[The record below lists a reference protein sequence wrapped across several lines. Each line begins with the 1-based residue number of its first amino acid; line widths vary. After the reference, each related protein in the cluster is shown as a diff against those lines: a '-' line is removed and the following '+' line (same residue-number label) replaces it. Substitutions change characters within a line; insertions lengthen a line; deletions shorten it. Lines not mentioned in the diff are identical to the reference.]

1 MKNILHS
8 SFSKKRIIIVIC
20 LLICMIIAGFGY
32 LYLRRQK
39 QLALEQEKLAL
50 RNQKGL
56 LLSFD
61 DYSIDGWREHF
72 DLFDKYGAKVTFFI
86 NFTDPDGFC
95 KEALARGHEIG
106 YHTASHVNLTEVSK
120 SEFYEQAIAPLEIFR
135 EAGCEITSFA
145 YTNGAYEDCM
155 HEELLKYYDT
165 LRGAYT
171 FQGVYKETL
180 LNGFIES
187 YPLDNKFFESDKD
200 YEETV
205 IELLDA
211 LVACNDGTVASV
223 YSHAISGGDWCITPE
238 RLEFLL
244 KEAQKRDLVF
254 YTFNEF
260 Q

>member
-1 MKNILHS
+1 MKNILQHL
-8 SFSKKRIIIVIC
+8 FSKKGIIIVIC
-20 LLICMIIAGFGY
+20 LFCCIMITGFGL

-39 QLALEQEKLAL
+39 QAALQQEQLAL

-56 LLSFD
+56 LISFD
-61 DYSIDGWREHF
+61 DYSIESWKDHF

-86 NFTDPDGFC
+86 NYTDPTGFC
-95 KEALARGHEIG
+95 EEAISRGHEIG
-106 YHTASHVNLTEVSK
+106 YHTAGHVNLTEVSK
-120 SEFYEQAIAPLEIFR
+120 DEFYEQAIAPLEIFT
-135 EAGCEITSFA
+135 EAGYEITSFA
-145 YTNGAYEDCM
+145 YPYGAYEDWM
-155 HEELLKYYDT
+155 HAELLKYYDT

-180 LNGFIES
+180 PNSFIDS
-187 YPLDNKFFESDKD
+187 YPLDNKFFESDEAYQK
-200 YEETV
+200 TV

-211 LVACNDGTVASV
+211 LSNCNDGTVASV
-223 YSHAISGGDWCITPE
+223 YSHAISDSDWCITPE

-244 KEAQKRDLVF
+244 QEAQKRNLAF